1 MTAGRVDELFRALKA
16 EGRLGLFIYVTV
28 GYPDLTAGWELARLV
43 LDAGADLLELGIPF
57 SDPLADGATIQRA
70 SHRALQAGVRPEHAL
85 ELAARLRA
93 AGYEQPLVV
102 MTYFNPVL
110 ARGEDR
116 FCAELAAAGA
126 DGLIIP
132 DLPPDEAGPVIEATR
147 RRGLDLVFL
156 VAPNSPADRLEKVAA
171 AASGF
176 IYCVSLTGVTGARDR
191 LPPGL
196 DRFLGRVRAVSRL
209 PLAVGFGISRPEQ
222 VRALRGL
229 ADAVIVGS
237 GLIDRVEAAPPER
250 WPAEVRGYVRD
261 LRAATGPA

>member
-1 MTAGRVDELFRALKA
+1 MTAGRVDELFRRLKA
-16 EGRLGLFIYVTV
+16 EGRLGLFLYVTV
-28 GYPDLTAGWELARLV
+28 GFPDPTACWELARLA
-43 LDAGADLLELGIPF
+43 LDSGADLLELGIPF

-70 SHRALQAGVRPEHAL
+70 SHRALAAGVRPDHAL

-93 AGYEQPLVV
+93 AGYEQPLVA
-102 MTYFNPVL
+102 MTYLNPVL

-116 FCAELAAAGA
+116 FAAELAAAGI
-126 DGLIIP
+126 DGLVVP
-132 DLPPDEAGPVIEATR
+132 DLPPDEAGPLIAATR
-147 RRGLDLVFL
+147 RWGLDLVFL

-222 VRALRGL
+222 VRALWGL

-250 WPAEVRGYVRD
+250 WPAEIRAYIRD
-261 LRAATGPA
+261 LRAATGPN